1 MCSFEVHD
9 DDIAQEVKDWEGA
22 SISYNCNYEAPLTFL
37 VFELHRHNVPQKNT
51 FSTLSSDSKPNIKF
65 SL

>member
-9 DDIAQEVKDWEGA
+9 DDIAQEVKDLEGA

-37 VFELHRHNVPQKNT
+37 VFELHRDNVPQKNT
-51 FSTLSSDSKPNIKF
+51 LFM
-65 SL
+65 

>member
-1 MCSFEVHD
+1 MGSFEVFD
-9 DDIAQEVKDWEGA
+9 DEVAQEMKDWEGA

-51 FSTLSSDSKPNIKF
+51 FFT
-65 SL
+65 